1 MRRCIASVLRR
12 WLGLR
17 SPSLDMLRAARV
29 TPEEYARAEAE
40 ADERTR
46 QREAALGRA
55 LSAEERITFA
65 LANIEPHMPA
75 LRRASRWLRRGL
87 E

>member
-1 MRRCIASVLRR
+1 MTRWLASVLRR

-29 TPEEYARAEAE
+29 TPEDIARAEAE
-40 ADERTR
+40 ADELAR
-46 QREAALGRA
+46 QREAALGRT
-55 LSAEERITFA
+55 LTAEERIAFV
-65 LANIEPHMPA
+65 LADIEPHMPA
-75 LRRASRWLRRGL
+75 LRRASRWLRRGI

>member
-29 TPEEYARAEAE
+29 TPEAE

-46 QREAALGRA
+46 QREARLGRP
-55 LSAEERITFA
+55 LTAEERIAFA
-65 LANIEPHMPA
+65 LADIEPHMPA